1 MPKVVPWSGEQL
13 PTEAAIQHIFHSE
26 GLSAQRWSNG
36 PGDVYAAHSHT
47 YNKVLYVISGSI
59 TFGLPDQG
67 EHITIYPGDRLE
79 LPAGVRHDALVGA
92 EGVVCL
98 EAHAT

>member
-1 MPKVVPWSGEQL
+1 MTKVVQWSGEQL
-13 PTEAAIQHIFHSE
+13 PTEEALQHILHSE
-26 GLSAQRWSNG
+26 GLSASRWSNG
-36 PGDVYAAHSHT
+36 PGDVYGVHAHAYH
-47 YNKVLYVISGSI
+47 KVLYVVSGSI
-59 TFGLPDQG
+59 TVGLPDQG

-79 LPAGVRHDALVGA
+79 LPAGLRHDALVGP